1 MARVGVGVS
10 GNQSM
15 VAVGIGVSEG
25 SGVGLGSG
33 NAVGAAQPTSMLA
46 AIIKIKMIE
55 LRAVIGFILPRISG
69 RSLDCLMLK
78 VLAWYSTGISAT
90 DRSLTM
96 RGGRSLPDD
105 AILLNEL

>member
-1 MARVGVGVS
+1 MARVDVGVS

-25 SGVGLGSG
+25 SGVGVGSG
-33 NAVGAAQPTSMLA
+33 NTVGAAQPTSMLA

-55 LRAVIGFILPRISG
+55 LRAVIGFILPRISV
-69 RSLDCLMLK
+69 RSLDYLVLK
-78 VLAWYSTGISAT
+78 VLAWCPTGISAT

>member
-1 MARVGVGVS
+1 MACVIARVGVGVS

-46 AIIKIKMIE
+46 AIINIQMIE
-55 LRAVIGFILPRISG
+55 LRAVIGFILPRISV
-69 RSLDCLMLK
+69 RSLDCLVLK
-78 VLAWYSTGISAT
+78 ILAWCPTGISAT
-90 DRSLTM
+90 
-96 RGGRSLPDD
+96 GR
-105 AILLNEL
+105 

>member
-1 MARVGVGVS
+1 MARVDVGVS

-33 NAVGAAQPTSMLA
+33 SAVGAAQPTSMLA

-55 LRAVIGFILPRISG
+55 LRAVIGFILPRISVH
-69 RSLDCLMLK
+69 SLDYLVLN
-78 VLAWYSTGISAT
+78 VLAWCPTGISAT
-90 DRSLTM
+90 
-96 RGGRSLPDD
+96 GRSL
-105 AILLNEL
+105 

>member
-1 MARVGVGVS
+1 MARVDVGVS

-46 AIIKIKMIE
+46 AIINIKMIE
-55 LRAVIGFILPRISG
+55 LRAVIGFILPRISV
-69 RSLDCLMLK
+69 RSLDYLFLN
-78 VLAWYSTGISAT
+78 VLAWYSAGISAT